1 MNQSNRFLRTRIR
14 PSLGKNFSIL
24 ITNIIMAAAVLEP
37 FEHGAQIVEAGGAR
51 RGLAQS
57 V

>member
-1 MNQSNRFLRTRIR
+1 
-14 PSLGKNFSIL
+14 L

-37 FEHGAQIVEAGGAR
+37 FEHGAQIVEAGALG
-51 RGLAQS
+51 GLAQS